1 MGQYASLVIHLAVVR
16 GDTLASK
23 DYTWLD
29 GAVLEEHSRRK
40 HKILREYFH
49 SYIVTR
55 CQLPQQSKFRLAVVD
70 GFSGAGRY
78 RDGSP
83 GSPLIFVEELS
94 SALSEINNRRA
105 VQGLAMIEMECLLI
119 LNDAEVE
126 AISLLR
132 QEVSAYQA
140 GLVAQ
145 TPRLLLHV
153 EYLSEPFER
162 AYPLIKETLSKSRY
176 QNIIFNLDQCGHS
189 KVEHST
195 LLDIM
200 RSRQSVE
207 IFYTF
212 AIESLIAFLSNSDP
226 HLLASQLAHVGLNS
240 SDLDRLEGEMR
251 KDEWLALAEQLV
263 FAAFNTRAPF
273 VSPFSI
279 RNPKGWRYWFI
290 HFANSYRARQV
301 YNNILH
307 QNSSSQA
314 HFGRFGL
321 HMLSYD
327 PSNEGMLY
335 LFDEPGRE
343 TARSQ
348 LYEDIPRLVAESSD
362 AMLVRDFYEQVYN
375 ATPAHA
381 EDINSAIIESPDIE
395 VITSDGGKRRSGR
408 TIDPNDVLRLKNQR
422 SFFPLLGISAPKKLR

>member
-1 MGQYASLVIHLAVVR
+1 MAR
-16 GDTLASK
+16 K
-23 DYTWLD
+23 NYTWID
-29 GAVLEEHSRRK
+29 GATLEEHSRRK

-83 GSPLIFVEELS
+83 GSPLIFIEELC
-94 SALSEINNRRA
+94 SALSEINTRRA
-105 VQGLAMIEMECLLI
+105 VQDLTAMEMECLLV
-119 LNDAEVE
+119 LNDAETE
-126 AISLLR
+126 AIALLR
-132 QEVSAYQA
+132 EQVAALQA

-145 TPRLLLHV
+145 IPQLKLRV
-153 EYLSEPFER
+153 EYLSEEFEH
-162 AYPLIKETLSKSRY
+162 AYPTIKDMLGRGRFR
-176 QNIIFNLDQCGHS
+176 NVIFNLDQCGHS
-189 KVEHST
+189 KIEHGT

-200 RSRQSVE
+200 RSRASVE

-212 AIESLIAFLSNSDP
+212 AIESLIAFLSASDP
-226 HLLASQLAHVGLNS
+226 QLLASQLAHLGLS
-240 SDLDRLEGEMR
+240 STDLARLEEEMS

-279 RNPKGWRYWFI
+279 HNPQGWRYWFI

-301 YNNILH
+301 YNNTLH
-307 QNSSSQA
+307 LNSSSQA

-327 PSNEGMLY
+327 PSKEGLLY
-335 LFDEPGRE
+335 LFDESGRA
-343 TARSQ
+343 TARDQ
-348 LYEDIPRLVAESSD
+348 LLDDIPRLISEYGD
-362 AMLVRDFYEQVYN
+362 AMLVSDFYEEAYN
-375 ATPAHA
+375 STPAHA
-381 EDINSAIIESPDIE
+381 DDINTAIIESPDIE
-395 VITSDGGKRRSGR
+395 VLTPDGGKRRSGR
-408 TIDPNDVLRLKNQR
+408 TISPEDVVRLKSQR
-422 SFFPLLGISAPKKLR
+422 SFFPLFGIPEPTKK